1 MNASAPAR
9 ESALVLAGIG
19 ALLALVMGLVALGA
33 RLPAVIPRSAPADV
47 FSAERAMDD
56 VRGLTAS
63 GLPHPIG
70 SADHA
75 RARAYVEERLRALG
89 LEPTVQR
96 ATACTEK
103 GFCAEIENVV
113 ARLAGEQAGP
123 ALMLAAHYDSVPKG
137 PGAADD
143 GAGVATL
150 LEVARALRA
159 GPPPRYPVVLLFD
172 DGEEK
177 GLLGA
182 RAFVDAH
189 PSAKDV
195 AVVLNFEARG
205 NTGQAAMFETS
216 AGNGWLV
223 EAFARASERPAA
235 SSVVYA
241 LYKKLPNDTD
251 LTIFK
256 KAGKQGL
263 NFAFADRVWHYHTA
277 DDTADN
283 LSPGSLQHM
292 GDQALATTRALL
304 ASDLATPPGSD
315 AVYFDLFS
323 LTLVRFGTGAARAL
337 GALSLLACAAG
348 VGLAVRRRRLAPLA
362 ALRGLGVAV
371 AALAAAV
378 ALGFLPALA
387 LGPISPWGPAPNAP
401 FASFAAAG
409 LLGALGAS
417 IGLSSKRFE
426 RSGEPLP
433 WEVAAGV
440 VLVLALFAA
449 LITWKE
455 VGASYLFTLPALA
468 TGLALVLA
476 ALRPDDARLRFAAA
490 FVALAVTL
498 ALWIPLLRVLLV
510 MVGAGLAPAVTVPVA
525 FAALPALPLF
535 VGLARPVRRVALALV
550 AAALVLSFVLALL
563 R

>member
-1 MNASAPAR
+1 
-9 ESALVLAGIG
+9 VLAGIG
-19 ALLALVMGLVALGA
+19 VLLAVVMGLVTFGA
-33 RLPAVIPRSAPADV
+33 RLPAVIPRSAPPEV

-70 SADHA
+70 SADHE
-75 RARAYVEERLRALG
+75 RARRYVEDRLRALG
-89 LEPTVQR
+89 LEPSVQR

-189 PSAKDV
+189 PLAKDV

-205 NTGQAAMFETS
+205 TAGQTAMFETS

-223 EAFARASERPAA
+223 EAFARASERPTA

-256 KAGKQGL
+256 RAGKQGL

-283 LSPGSLQHM
+283 LEPGSLQHM
-292 GDQALATTRALL
+292 GDQALATTRGLL
-304 ASDLATPPGSD
+304 AGDLATPPGGD

-323 LTLVRFGTGAARAL
+323 LTLVRFGTGVARAL
-337 GALSLLACAAG
+337 GALALLACAAG
-348 VGLAVRRRRLAPLA
+348 LGLALSRRRLTPLG
-362 ALRGLGVAV
+362 ALRGLGVA
-371 AALAAAV
+371 LAAIAV
-378 ALGFLPALA
+378 AVVLGFVPALA

-401 FASFAAAG
+401 FAAFAAAG
-409 LLGALGAS
+409 VLGVFAAS

-449 LITWKE
+449 LSAWKE

-468 TGLALVLA
+468 TGLALVLC
-476 ALRPDDARLRFAAA
+476 ALRPDDARVRIGAP
-490 FVALAVTL
+490 FVALALTL
-498 ALWIPLLRVLLV
+498 VLWIPLLRVLLV

-525 FAALPALPLF
+525 FAALPALPL
-535 VGLARPVRRVALALV
+535 VVALAPPLRRVALGLA
-550 AAALVLSFVLALL
+550 AAALVVSFVLALL